1 MMTTEIQKKIDQ
13 RVTLVEQAR
22 AFVSEREEK
31 GALSADESQQF
42 ETMMADAESLKTEID
57 ALEQADQEKADRFAR
72 IEAAEADLDRLRQSG
87 DVERLIQSGGNTSR
101 LPAGGFDSPAI
112 SKEEAL
118 NVALQ
123 GWATN
128 GHPKLMDEHQQ
139 NAARQAGVKFGF
151 EGALPSIDIPLS
163 QRAPRSLDQLVQAQ
177 SVGTDTAGGYTIPEG
192 FVPNLEKAMLTF
204 GPMRQVSDILRTAT
218 GNDLPW
224 PTVNDTSNAGA
235 LLTENAQDAEQDVT
249 FGVMTLGAYKYTSKI
264 VRVSVELLQ
273 DSAFNLGAELGSLLG
288 ERLGRIQNTHATT
301 GTGSSQ
307 PNGAVTASA
316 LGKTAAATGA
326 ITADEIID
334 LYHSVG
340 RAYRAGASFMA
351 ADSTLAAV
359 RKLKDGDSQYLW
371 QPGMQV
377 GQPDRLFGAPVFVN
391 DDMAALG
398 ASAKTILYGDLSKYK
413 MREVLGVT
421 LVRMVERYADYH
433 QVGFVAITRF
443 DGDLLNAGTGPV
455 KHLIQAAS

>member
-1 MMTTEIQKKIDQ
+1 MTTQIQEKIDQ
-13 RVTLVEQAR
+13 RVKLIEQAR

-42 ETMMADAESLKTEID
+42 ETMMTDADSLKADID
-57 ALEQADQEKADRFAR
+57 ALEQAEQDKADRFAR
-72 IEAAEADLDRLRQSG
+72 IEAAEADLDRLQQSG
-87 DVERLIQSGGNTSR
+87 DVERLIQAGGNVSHV
-101 LPAGGFDSPAI
+101 PSAGFGNPQLSQN
-112 SKEEAL
+112 EAL

-123 GWATN
+123 GWATH

-139 NAARQAGVKFGF
+139 SAAKRAGIKFGF
-151 EGALPSIDIPLS
+151 EGASPAIDIPLT
-163 QRAPRSLDQLVQAQ
+163 QRAPKSIDQIIQAQ
-177 SVGTDTAGGYTIPEG
+177 SVGTDSAGGYTVPEG

-235 LLTENAQDAEQDVT
+235 LLAENTQDSEQDVA

-307 PNGAVTASA
+307 PNGVVTAGT
-316 LGKTAAATGA
+316 LGKTAAAVAAVTSN
-326 ITADEIID
+326 EIID

-340 RAYRAGASFMA
+340 RAYRGGASFMA
-351 ADSTLAAV
+351 NDSTLAAI
-359 RKLKDGDSQYLW
+359 RQLKDGDSQYLW
-371 QPGMQV
+371 QPGMQA
-377 GQPDRLFGAPVFVN
+377 GQPDRLFGAPVLVN
-391 DDMAALG
+391 DDMATLATG
-398 ASAKTILYGDLSKYK
+398 NKTIIFGDLSKYK

-455 KHLIQAAS
+455 KYLQQA